1 MLADD
6 YYESDA
12 GDEVHGHEYDGTTA
26 AWQRDSVSTRVG
38 VYPGSFNPP
47 TIAHIEIALTAR
59 SAHRLDRVD
68 LAVSVSALG
77 KAEVQRPAFE
87 ERLAVIEASV
97 AAVEGLGLIVTE
109 HQLIADISAAYSVVI
124 MGADK
129 WHQVNDVSWYE
140 GPAERDAAVA
150 SLPALALAPRRGF
163 SVPDEHR
170 LPVAADLLDVSSSAV
185 RAGRIEWMTDAARAH
200 HERTGTWG

>member
-1 MLADD
+1 MLAEN
-6 YYESDA
+6 YYETA
-12 GDEVHGHEYDGTTA
+12 GTDVHGHEYDGASRT
-26 AWQRDSVSTRVG
+26 WQRDSVSARIG

-47 TIAHIEIALTAR
+47 TIAHIEIALAAR
-59 SAHRLDRVD
+59 SAHGLDRVD
-68 LAVSVSALG
+68 LAVSVAALG
-77 KAEVQRPAFE
+77 KVEVQRPAFQ

-97 AAVEGLGLIVTE
+97 AAVDGLGLIVTE
-109 HQLIADISAAYSVVI
+109 HQLIADISAGYSVVV

-129 WHQVNDVSWYE
+129 WHQVNDESWYE